1 MKAALRG
8 PLPLVVG
15 ATVATWSVVQYRLSI
30 VVVYTVLTALLIWSL
45 ARSSAGDRS
54 PLSGRRAAALTLAAA
69 GLGTL
74 GVRAYTYLEPGP
86 AWTVRYLLAG
96 AALLGAVL
104 LFAVR
109 REIAPDLVLGVAV
122 VAYLVASVLLIHF
135 DPTPKIDVWITLQQ
149 GSTATWHG
157 GNVYA
162 QNWSGSPGI
171 QDAFTY
177 LPGMVVL
184 LSPGKML
191 AGDVRWA
198 LVAVT
203 LIAALC
209 VRLMAAR
216 GASPRSR
223 TAAAVAAALIL
234 LLPGTA
240 TQVEQAWTEPL
251 LLACLAGWALAMT
264 RRKYLVAIVVL
275 ALGVASKQHLVLLLP
290 VLAAWPAF
298 GWRRAIATGGLA
310 GVFVLP
316 WFLASPAD
324 MWHDTVSLLVS
335 FPPLR
340 FADTLYIAAMRELTW
355 QPPFWITGA
364 IVLGTVAAAAVAVHR
379 RRPEVAQVLQWC
391 ALVLLVANLV
401 NKQAFYNQYWLVM
414 ALVLASWGAAGI
426 TTSRGSVDPATD
438 EAHGEDAGS
447 RTGVGAPSV
456 NAPAA
461 PQADPAT

>member
-15 ATVATWSVVQYRLSI
+15 ATVATYSVVQYRLWI
-30 VVVYTVLTALLIWSL
+30 VLVYTALTLLLAWSL
-45 ARSSAGDRS
+45 GRPSSSTSRS
-54 PLSGRRAAALTLAAA
+54 PLTGRRAAALTLAAA
-69 GLGTL
+69 GLGTHS
-74 GVRAYTYLEPGP
+74 VRAYTYLEPGP
-86 AWTVRYLLAG
+86 AWTVRYILAG
-96 AALLGAVL
+96 AALTAAVVL
-104 LFAVR
+104 LAVR
-109 REIAPDLVLGVAV
+109 RPIAPDLVLAVAV
-122 VAYLVASVLLIHF
+122 VAYLVSSALLIHF
-135 DPTPKIDVWITLQQ
+135 DPAPKIDVWITLQQ
-149 GSTATWHG
+149 GADATWRG
-157 GNVYA
+157 GNVYT

-171 QDAFTY
+171 QNAFTY

-184 LSPGKML
+184 LSPGKLL

-198 LVAVT
+198 LVGVT
-203 LIAALC
+203 LVAALC
-209 VRLMAAR
+209 VRLMAGR
-216 GASPRSR
+216 GAAPRSR

-264 RRKYLVAIVVL
+264 RGRYVVAIVVL

-290 VLAAWPAF
+290 VLAVWPAF
-298 GWRRAIATGGLA
+298 GWRRTLATGGLA
-310 GVFVLP
+310 GLFVLP
-316 WFLASPAD
+316 WFIASPSD

-340 FADTLYIAAMRELTW
+340 FADTLYIAAIRELSW
-355 QPPFWITGA
+355 QPPFWVTGA
-364 IVLGTVAAAAVAVHR
+364 IVLGTVAAATIAVNR
-379 RRPEVAQVLQWC
+379 RRPDVAQVLQWC

-414 ALVLASWGAAGI
+414 AIVLVSWGAVSTPA
-426 TTSRGSVDPATD
+426 RG
-438 EAHGEDAGS
+438 GE
-447 RTGVGAPSV
+447 GAPRESGDSPAMPVPVV
-456 NAPAA
+456 NRPVA